1 MAKEFIYNVNGTE
14 FTDNKAFGEAWRE
27 AKKVATEEHAAITRT
42 VIDGEKISNEFYSK
56 GGCFLDMETADFNKR
71 ANIFQ
76 EKGGNN
82 MMTKEMMEL
91 YDYMVECEIATI
103 SELNLAIN
111 LCGNTIQTL
120 NQVLYI
126 KTGYRDLQQLLN
138 EDDEE
143 WA

>member
-1 MAKEFIYNVNGTE
+1 
-14 FTDNKAFGEAWRE
+14 
-27 AKKVATEEHAAITRT
+27 
-42 VIDGEKISNEFYSK
+42 
-56 GGCFLDMETADFNKR
+56 
-71 ANIFQ
+71 
-76 EKGGNN
+76 